1 MKTREPNQKRIAK
14 LVRELLVEL
23 GEDPDREGLKKTPV
37 RVAKSLAFLTQ
48 GNRQKVKTVVNGAYF
63 TSGTNHMVILKDIE
77 LYSMC
82 EHHMLPFYGKC
93 AIGYISQ
100 GKVLGVSKLARI
112 VDMFA
117 RRLQI
122 QERMTEEIANA
133 IKVYNASRAARREFV
148 KLANDH
154 CDVITAT
161 KRSAVLKAAWFMTK
175 AEYTEKLDEASGYGR
190 NFARIRH
197 LEQFAD
203 TVGTLIQNQIRSL

>member
-1 MKTREPNQKRIAK
+1 MKEPNQKKIAG

-23 GEDPDREGLKKTPV
+23 GEDPGREGLKKTPE
-37 RVAKSLAFLTQ
+37 RVARSLSFLTR
-48 GNRQKVKTVVNGAYF
+48 GYRQNLRKVVNGAKF

-93 AIGYISQ
+93 AIGYISK

-112 VDMFA
+112 VDMYA

-133 IKVYNASRAARREFV
+133 IMAEAGAEGVGVVIRAKHLCMMMRGVE
-148 KLANDH
+148 KQNSEM
-154 CDVITAT
+154 TT
-161 KRSAVLKAAWFMTK
+161 SAVLGTFRSD
-175 AEYTEKLDEASGYGR
+175 EKVRQEFLS
-190 NFARIRH
+190 
-197 LEQFAD
+197 
-203 TVGTLIQNQIRSL
+203 LI